1 MRFPGVPFPMLGN
14 PSLAGIVPIKQ
25 VAPHNVREGEWMELL
40 EPLCWGQGRNRSGTL
55 ELSGRVG
62 TGYLSFILASLL
74 LLPGSLRPV
83 QVTVF
88 GFIFCWARLSPGR
101 GGVGREKGRRNC
113 SVSTIPAPLLLPC
126 LSRLPPSS
134 GRTWPWGQWGPDP
147 CGTTFPGARPAGLEQ
162 AFLPSPFLLPQSIK
176 SRRAS
181 ELKQIMASL
190 YSRGN

>member
-101 GGVGREKGRRNC
+101 GGKGRWGHSAGPGQRAKGPQWVGRGLSASRN
-113 SVSTIPAPLLLPC
+113 
-126 LSRLPPSS
+126 
-134 GRTWPWGQWGPDP
+134 
-147 CGTTFPGARPAGLEQ
+147 PG
-162 AFLPSPFLLPQSIK
+162 S
-176 SRRAS
+176 
-181 ELKQIMASL
+181 
-190 YSRGN
+190 